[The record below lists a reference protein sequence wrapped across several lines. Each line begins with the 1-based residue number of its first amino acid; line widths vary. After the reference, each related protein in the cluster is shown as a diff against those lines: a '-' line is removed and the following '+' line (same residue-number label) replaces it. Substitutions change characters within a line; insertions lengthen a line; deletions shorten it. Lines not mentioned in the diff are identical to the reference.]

1 MERPPFIVS
10 GDPQRWKEQFGTTAD
25 AGNKIQLAMAA
36 VYPCVIWRQGFK
48 SNTQNNA
55 SSASAIV
62 IKEIR
67 TFSFYYF
74 SRGPIIGLFVN
85 EPTQK

>member
-10 GDPQRWKEQFGTTAD
+10 GDQRRWKERLGPPQTPENRLSLQRRQYISVWYGVKVLNAE
-25 AGNKIQLAMAA
+25 KAA
-36 VYPCVIWRQGFK
+36 C
-48 SNTQNNA
+48 
-55 SSASAIV
+55 SALAIV

-74 SRGPIIGLFVN
+74 SRQPIIKLFVN
-85 EPTQK
+85 RATQK